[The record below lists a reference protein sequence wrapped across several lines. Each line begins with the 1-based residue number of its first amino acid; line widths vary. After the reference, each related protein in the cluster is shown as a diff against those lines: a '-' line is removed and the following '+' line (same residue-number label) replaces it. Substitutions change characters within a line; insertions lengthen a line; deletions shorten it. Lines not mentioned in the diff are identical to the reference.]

1 MKRVVEMPIKE
12 VIFKVCSF
20 FVFLLTALFVHGQVF
35 AGSITINGGFYS
47 ADFYGWYASGAA
59 TQSADSN
66 SATVNAGNFDCG
78 IYGGYANATANG
90 YDASA
95 NNNTV
100 SIFWGTLN
108 GQING
113 GYANTQNGLS
123 TADNNTVVINGGT
136 FSNSNFISGGY
147 SQTYEGSTSASN
159 NAVTINNG
167 TIGSNV
173 YGGRAGNSLD
183 GFSCADGNTVVITG
197 GTVNGAVL
205 GGEATVRQFYI
216 TSPIHANNNSITISG
231 GVVNGG
237 IVGGRADINIGA
249 ANATGN
255 TVTISGGTING
266 GVTGGYA
273 GTVVSNAFAT
283 GNTVI
288 ITGSPIFGPAA
299 FLRGGD
305 TNKGSEDVFSNNR
318 LKIWN
323 YTGNAVAQLLN
334 FKYYNFLLP
343 PSFTTASSAALTVT
357 GNAKLN
363 WIGNSS
369 TIEAVDFAGGG
380 PTRNNG
386 DVYTLLRAGSMTGTI
401 TNNGQT
407 ITGKQGAALQ
417 YTILL
422 TQNANTITATIISG
436 GGSGGSGG
444 SAATLNPQMKAV
456 SEGRASGA
464 IVVNQGGD
472 LVAGQ
477 GINSAVM
484 STRGGQP
491 AGSSR
496 SGGSGGR
503 AGGRGGARS
512 SGATI
517 SSFGATSAGSTTYHT
532 GSHVDT
538 TGFSLAAGI
547 ALGTTVP
554 CGELTVGPFFEFGAG
569 TYNTYNS
576 FANAPSV
583 TGNGNM
589 NYMGGGLL
597 ARLDFNDYGPGHFY
611 VESSARVGNVHNRY
625 NGGDLKDGFGRS
637 ASFDA
642 DVPYYGMHAG
652 AGYVWNITESLSLDM
667 YSKYFWTRQE
677 ANSVTLSTGDRVNYE
692 AVDSNRLRLGGRMSY
707 TVSESFS
714 PYVGVA
720 YEREFNGKAEAT
732 TYGQPITAP
741 SLRGDTGIGELGLQ
755 YKPSPNIPLT
765 FDLGVQGY
773 AGKRD
778 GITGSLQIK
787 YEF

>member
-1 MKRVVEMPIKE
+1 MVMKRVVNMTAKE
-12 VIFKVCSF
+12 
-20 FVFLLTALFVHGQVF
+20 FVFKMCSVFVLMLMALFVHGHVL
-35 AGSITINGGFYS
+35 ANSVTIIGGSSAADVYSGF
-47 ADFYGWYASGAA
+47 GSGPA
-59 TQSADSN
+59 TQSIDSN
-66 SATVNAGNFDCG
+66 SVTVDASTISGNIYSGYAEATVNGF
-78 IYGGYANATANG
+78 NATAT
-90 YDASA
+90 
-95 NNNTV
+95 NNTV
-100 SIFWGTLN
+100 SILSGTFGGELY
-108 GQING
+108 G
-113 GYANTQNGLS
+113 GYAKIQNGLS
-123 TADNNTVVINGGT
+123 TANNNALLINGGT
-136 FSNSNFISGGY
+136 FSNFVVSGNALTQDGT
-147 SQTYEGSTSASN
+147 TYANS

-167 TIGSNV
+167 TINNNV
-173 YGGRAGNSLD
+173 YGGRAGNSND
-183 GFSCADGNTVVITG
+183 GFSSADGNTVVITG
-197 GTVNGAVL
+197 GTITGAVI
-205 GGEATVRQFYI
+205 GGEATVQRFYI
-216 TSPIHANNNSITISG
+216 ASPIHANNNSITISG
-231 GVVNGG
+231 GVVDGG
-237 IVGGRADINIGA
+237 IVGGRADINMGA
-249 ANATGN
+249 SRATGN

-266 GVTGGYA
+266 GVTGGFS
-273 GTVVSNAFAT
+273 GTVVSNASAT

-288 ITGSPIFGPAA
+288 ITGSPTFGPAA

-305 TNKGSEDVFSNNR
+305 TNKGSEDVFTNNR

-323 YTGNAVAQLLN
+323 YTGNAVSQVLN

-407 ITGKQGAALQ
+407 IMGKQGAALQ

-422 TQNANTITATIISG
+422 TQNANTITATIVSG
-436 GGSGGSGG
+436 GGSGGSG
-444 SAATLNPQMKAV
+444 ATLNPQMKAV

-484 STRGGQP
+484 STHGGQP

-496 SGGSGGR
+496 SGGSGGS
-503 AGGRGGARS
+503 AGGRSGAGS
-512 SGATI
+512 SGAAI
-517 SSFGATSAGSTTYHT
+517 SSFGAMSAGSTTYHT

-554 CGELTVGPFFEFGAG
+554 WGELTVGPFFEFGAG
-569 TYNTYNS
+569 SYNTYNS

-611 VESSARVGNVHNRY
+611 VESSARVGNVHNHY
-625 NGGDLKDGFGRS
+625 NGGDLKDGLGRS
-637 ASFDA
+637 ASFDS

-652 AGYVWNITESLSLDM
+652 AGYVWNITEDLSLDM

-692 AVDSNRLRLGGRMSY
+692 AVDSNRLRLGARMSY
-707 TVSESFS
+707 AVSESFS
-714 PYVGVA
+714 PYVGAA
-720 YEREFNGKAEAT
+720 YEREFNGKAQAT

-755 YKPSPNIPLT
+755 YKPSPNVPLT

-773 AGKRD
+773 TGKRD